1 MLYLA
6 YILVKMYVLPAASQ
20 SFLELVNG
28 LGPIIIII
36 LGISLLL
43 GAGVFGRLLSTM
55 AEGSMNIVIIVI
67 GAVFR
72 AIGAFLRWFLN
83 LIPTVYTS
91 VSSFCRNHGRSQ
103 GFSTCMGLITSIVVI
118 AIIL

>member
-6 YILVKMYVLPAASQ
+6 YILVKMYVLPAVSQ
-20 SFLELVNG
+20 TILEIVNG

-67 GAVFR
+67 GAIFR
-72 AIGAFLRWFLN
+72 AIGAFLRWFFN

-91 VSSFCRNHGRSQ
+91 ASSFCRNHGRSR
-103 GFSTCMGLITSIVVI
+103 GFSTCIGLIASIVVI